1 MTENENGPSDAE
13 KMREFQEERERAHY
27 EGLEE
32 NVRRLKRGM
41 GRLSF
46 VLVLALIL
54 NGLTIF
60 RPDLLGIKFGPEV
73 SDLLRVR
80 HLVLEDPSGVKR
92 GEWLVDE
99 EGNARFGL
107 EDRRGKVRLS
117 LSVLSGGSPGLSLI
131 DDAGQRRAALALL
144 PDGTTNLV
152 LADGSGRHRAV
163 LGLSPAD
170 ATHLVFADA
179 QGSIRVA
186 LGLDGTGVGTFM
198 MPEEGAPEGE
208 APGEPEG

>member
-1 MTENENGPSDAE
+1 MTEHENGLSDAE

-27 EGLEE
+27 QILEE
-32 NVRRLKRGM
+32 NVRRLRRGM
-41 GRLSF
+41 RGLTFGF
-46 VLVLALIL
+46 VLVL
-54 NGLTIF
+54 GLYVVTIF

-73 SDLLRVR
+73 SELLRVR
-80 HLVLEDPSGVKR
+80 HLVLEDPSGVTR
-92 GEWLVDE
+92 GEWRVDE
-99 EGNARFGL
+99 EGNARFSL
-107 EDRRGKVRLS
+107 QDRRGKVRLS

-131 DDAGQRRAALALL
+131 DDADQRRAALALL

-198 MPEEGAPEGE
+198 IPEEAPEGE
-208 APGEPEG
+208 APGDPEG